1 MELTDYTG
9 KLNDHESYLDILNR
23 IDKKCEYIEVVI
35 LDEKESNDLIEEFRN
50 DIISV
55 KKVKEWWG
63 TEVVSLEPC
72 NYLYRLKYSKR
83 LYNYLSKFE
92 TFCKYFEYG
101 TTKKSLEF
109 GDYRE
114 ITDFGVD
121 DIAFYDQNGNYL
133 LWTTTH
139 EGYIL
144 VNDKII

>member
-35 LDEKESNDLIEEFRN
+35 LDEKESNDLIEKFRN

-72 NYLYRLKYSKR
+72 NYLYRLKYSKK

-101 TTKKSLEF
+101 TTKKSLEY

-114 ITDFGVD
+114 ITDFGMD

>member
-9 KLNDHESYLDILNR
+9 KLNDHESYLDILNK

-35 LDEKESNDLIEEFRN
+35 LDERESNDLIEEFRN

-63 TEVVSLEPC
+63 TEVDSLEPC
-72 NYLYRLKYSKR
+72 NYLYQLKYSKR

-101 TTKKSLEF
+101 TTKKSLEY

-114 ITDFGVD
+114 ITDFGMD

-139 EGYIL
+139 EGYIM